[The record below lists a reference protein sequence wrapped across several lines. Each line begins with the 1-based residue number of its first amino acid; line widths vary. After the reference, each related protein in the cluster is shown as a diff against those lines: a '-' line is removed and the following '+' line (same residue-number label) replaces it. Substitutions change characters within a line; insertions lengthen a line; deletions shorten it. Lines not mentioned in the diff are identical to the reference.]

1 MADRIN
7 TPESSSG
14 PSLTA
19 LVAGIVNDLQRLLR
33 QELQLARTEVRQEW
47 DKTKTAASSMAAAAG
62 LAAVAGLLLCLMVV
76 YILHELAGLPL
87 WGSFGIVGGV
97 LALFSLLLFAVGRA
111 KASEVHVIPPKTV
124 ETLKEDV
131 QWIRNQ
137 T

>member
-19 LVAGIVNDLQRLLR
+19 LVAGIVSDLQNLLR

-47 DKTKTAASSMAAAAG
+47 DKTKTAAGSMAAAAG
-62 LAAVAGLLLCLMVV
+62 LGAVAGLLLCLMVV
-76 YILHELAGLPL
+76 SILHELAGLPW

-111 KASEVHVIPPKTV
+111 KASEVQVIPPKTA
-124 ETLKEDV
+124 ENLKEDV

>member
-62 LAAVAGLLLCLMVV
+62 LAAVAGLMLCLMIV

-97 LALFSLLLFAVGRA
+97 LALFSGLLFAVGRA
-111 KASEVHVIPPKTV
+111 KASEVQVIPPKTA
-124 ETLKEDV
+124 ENLKEDV

>member
-7 TPESSSG
+7 TPEPSSG

-19 LVAGIVNDLQRLLR
+19 LVAGIVNDLQNLLR

-47 DKTKTAASSMAAAAG
+47 DKTKTAAASMAAAAG
-62 LAAVAGLLLCLMVV
+62 LGAVAGLLLCLMLAAL
-76 YILHELAGLPL
+76 LHEEAGLK
-87 WGSFGIVGGV
+87 WWHSYGIVGGV

-111 KASEVHVIPPKTV
+111 KASEVHVIPPKTA

>member
-1 MADRIN
+1 MADRID

-14 PSLTA
+14 PSLTG

-33 QELQLARTEVRQEW
+33 QELELARTEVRQEW

-62 LAAVAGLLLCLMVV
+62 LAAMAGFLLCLMVAAL
-76 YILHELAGLPL
+76 LHEEAGLK
-87 WGSFGIVGGV
+87 WWHSYGIVGGV
-97 LALFSLLLFAVGRA
+97 LVLLSLLLFAVGRA
-111 KASEVHVIPPKTV
+111 KASEVHVIPPKTA
-124 ETLKEDV
+124 ENIKEDV

>member
-7 TPESSSG
+7 TPEPSSG

-33 QELQLARTEVRQEW
+33 QELELARTEIRQEW
-47 DKTKTAASSMAAAAG
+47 DKTKTAATSMVAAAALG
-62 LAAVAGLLLCLMVV
+62 AMAGLLLCVMIVAL
-76 YILHELAGLPL
+76 LAEEAHLK
-87 WGSFGIVGGV
+87 WWWSFGIVGGV

-111 KASEVHVIPPKTV
+111 KASEVRVIPPKTA